1 MNIRDILIRKLAII
15 FPYILFIVSGAG
27 FIYALTMRG
36 KEYAFK
42 SLIYVIPV
50 LLAGI
55 ILLILRNRK
64 ANRISIQIKDKSINY
79 VHIFLVTILLLI
91 VSVIILFSSPTRP
104 WAYFV
109 VVSLTS
115 GLIFAQIIYERPL
128 WTDYLIIF
136 QIILLSLDLIWG
148 VTLKYPLYFG
158 DTDILI
164 HLSYVQTILQTGRTS
179 SIGLDYL
186 YFPLFH
192 ILNAMG
198 VEITDLSIKNGLF
211 IFFGIS
217 WQVGILFA
225 YLIFKKL
232 SNSRI
237 FSLSACLLLATSQ
250 QIIFY
255 GMYAITRSLAY
266 VMVLCWIYLILGK
279 PKFKYVLLSFITI
292 SALILIHHATVL
304 FFLPIIIIIY
314 VFQILF
320 TRDKLGKSGIQLLPI
335 LFLTICFFAYIFY
348 IAYSFTNPTANEWF
362 KIIITPDHNIVTS
375 SISNTTWLISIYFS
389 FVLLISLIGIGTA
402 FKNDKFGGT
411 DGNIIGIAFASV
423 IFLLF
428 YISGPLNLIPS
439 VESGLIYRFQLLVAP
454 FIIYIIAYG
463 FNHLISFEQDVR
475 SYVLKRRTQIPLF
488 TLALIVIMIFFS
500 TISISNG
507 DDNSYILRTSNI
519 GSEYFSNSELASF
532 SFVEDNCN
540 SNSNLYGDYQ
550 TARNKLF
557 FNDFPN
563 TYEIKGGDISYI
575 ADGYLVFR
583 SGELQKTGGLKFS
596 LSGYPEDVNYQYNL
610 ENSNT
615 QSNIV
620 DNLSGQTCIYSD
632 NDVQIY
638 IINRISQSK

>member
-1 MNIRDILIRKLAII
+1 
-15 FPYILFIVSGAG
+15 
-27 FIYALTMRG
+27 
-36 KEYAFK
+36 
-42 SLIYVIPV
+42 
-50 LLAGI
+50 
-55 ILLILRNRK
+55 
-64 ANRISIQIKDKSINY
+64 
-79 VHIFLVTILLLI
+79 
-91 VSVIILFSSPTRP
+91 
-104 WAYFV
+104 
-109 VVSLTS
+109 
-115 GLIFAQIIYERPL
+115 
-128 WTDYLIIF
+128 
-136 QIILLSLDLIWG
+136 
-148 VTLKYPLYFG
+148 
-158 DTDILI
+158 
-164 HLSYVQTILQTGRTS
+164 
-179 SIGLDYL
+179 
-186 YFPLFH
+186 
-192 ILNAMG
+192 MG

-232 SNSRI
+232 SNSRM

-463 FNHLISFEQDVR
+463 VNHLMSIEQDFR

-550 TARNKLF
+550 TASNKLF

-638 IINRISQSK
+638 IINRISQ